1 MRSVARPG
9 LLHCFCLGI
18 VLFALPQILEAKPD
32 DLYYEAIRLAAQGK
46 DVAAIERLRGGV
58 AVVAR
63 SDPWR
68 ARMSAAA
75 ALLDMRNRQ
84 AASPIISDA
93 EMHAVLIETYLRKR
107 QPPRMERVWPIGLMA
122 TVLPGSG
129 HAWLGRWHDAS
140 IAALMVWPMLFL
152 TLWAARRR
160 MGPVTLFFSMITLW
174 LWSGTIFSA
183 VSLAERGGSEAYM
196 IWWQGLWNA
205 SGLLGR
211 PW

>member
-1 MRSVARPG
+1 MKPG
-9 LLHCFCLGI
+9 IYSDLLLCFFLGA
-18 VLFALPQILEAKPD
+18 VLASFPQTLEAKPD
-32 DLYYEAIRLAAQGK
+32 DLYSEAIHLAAQGK
-46 DVAAIERLRGGV
+46 DATAADRLRYGMTV
-58 AVVAR
+58 LAK

-84 AASPIISDA
+84 AAAPIISDA
-93 EMHAVLIETYLRKR
+93 EMYEVLIETYLRKH
-107 QPPRMERVWPIGLMA
+107 QPARMERVWPIGLMA

-140 IAALMVWPMLFL
+140 IAALMVWPMLVL

-160 MGPVTLFFSMITLW
+160 MGPVTLFFSLITLW

-196 IWWQGLWNA
+196 IWWRGLWNA